1 MWTCLPACLRFE
13 ELRRRVEQSER
24 TTRETIVSLVANPTP
39 GIWVVLYSRIRSWHH
54 MGLLQRS
61 RAALGDDRLSSV
73 INLFLEGLMSNVL
86 LQQQDQ
92 QQQLQQDQQQ
102 QLLDL
107 RDGPPGSSSQNPASA
122 LLGAAAAAAA
132 GPGSASAD
140 HAAISR
146 ALASLQRHQQHQQQQ
161 QGESRAWMLEEL
173 EVLSEDGEQ

>member
-1 MWTCLPACLRFE
+1 M
-13 ELRRRVEQSER
+13 EQSER

-92 QQQLQQDQQQ
+92 QQLQQDQQQ

-107 RDGPPGSSSQNPASA
+107 RDGPPGTRSSSTQNPASA

-161 QGESRAWMLEEL
+161 GESRAWMLEEL